1 MGLIREIQ
9 GVNATMN
16 RQERARRERER
27 LKILQENYKNE
38 ILTDLWAEFSAL
50 FEHYDTET
58 AYNTAI
64 LQKNNIID
72 KIYNIILKIKYEVN
86 GKKYYKYKQ
95 FDILQD
101 LKDNFFKILEK
112 VKKEY
117 TIQEAANNAF
127 LLDELKN
134 DLTNYMNL
142 DKNKYLM
149 SLALK
154 SHDNINNII
163 ISITSDK
170 QKQAFLFDNYYK
182 ILNNVLKLYQ
192 GDIINAKSKI
202 KEKKEKEKEATKK
215 KFAHW
220 LLFNYILS
228 DISKSLPKPHNK
240 KKKY

>member
-9 GVNATMN
+9 GVNATIN
-16 RQERARRERER
+16 RQERQRREREH

-95 FDILQD
+95 FDIIQD
-101 LKDNFFKILEK
+101 LKDNFLTILEK

-134 DLTNYMNL
+134 DLIKYMKL

-154 SHDNINNII
+154 SYDNINNII

-202 KEKKEKEKEATKK
+202 KAKKEVLKEKQKRKITN
-215 KFAHW
+215 W
-220 LLFNYILS
+220 LIYNYILS

>member
-50 FEHYDTET
+50 FEHYDIET

-154 SHDNINNII
+154 SYDNINNII

-202 KEKKEKEKEATKK
+202 KEKKEKAKEENRKK
-215 KFAHW
+215 LASW
-220 LLFNYILS
+220 LIFNYILN